1 MLKGGEMMTEVSN
14 INIVK
19 EKFDEAMK
27 NLKEIEKDGFNLCSN
42 NGVIVPS
49 PNIQPDIQKV

>member
-1 MLKGGEMMTEVSN
+1 MMTEVSN